1 MTAKTAVVPATKR
14 SLVLTWDHGVFIVIL
29 ALSII
34 SRLWGL
40 GDRALHHDETLHA
53 DYSYSLFAGLGF
65 VHDPLLHGPFLYIM
79 GALTYFVFGDN
90 DATARLSPALFSIA
104 LGLTPY
110 LLRRELGR
118 TGAIVAS
125 VVMLCSPVF
134 LYIGRFF
141 RHDIYAVLFEVL
153 VLTAMLRY
161 GRTRDPLWLIV
172 GFVALSLMLTD
183 LETTYLY
190 VAIFLPVIVAVF
202 FWQVWRPGLLVAG
215 AIGVLIVACVFV
227 LPGKPQPASNPTE
240 DIRVERQNGTYV
252 CPDVDLANYADN
264 PIITKQP
271 GPIFG
276 LGALETTDNMYALC
290 VRNQSDNNVP
300 AYFFK
305 LWQFF
310 RHPAILAAL
319 FTTIFGIIGLWWL
332 IWRRK
337 LANGM
342 TLWQQAN
349 QTPTPLVQAYASL
362 AADKRVLKALG
373 LAFVPYT
380 LFFTAFFYN
389 PIGVVSGT
397 TGSLLYWLAQHDVKR
412 GGQPSHY
419 YAVMLAV
426 YEPLVVIAA
435 IASAIV
441 MVVQLV
447 RVLRAKSSP
456 SAFLATGMILT
467 YWSIGAFTIFSWAGE
482 KMPWL
487 TIHPLTPLTLLA
499 AWGCGQLIDAWVA
512 NHRTQAQGKAGLL
525 TTSIITAIL
534 FFAATAL
541 MMIAINPDSQFAS
554 WTPWIP
560 VGFIVLV
567 GMITLG
573 HIPSHGTLWS
583 LGMLV
588 FALSGSL
595 ALYEIRS
602 AWRLSY
608 TSGDVPKEMMIYT
621 QTTPD
626 ALRVV
631 RDLTRAS
638 MSRHGDM
645 SMPIWYDNET
655 IWDWYMR
662 HFTNATEQPPGAPAV
677 PGENI
682 MAIVVLDENLKT
694 VDDSTFPG
702 FLIQKYPL
710 RWWFPEDQMYRLEDH
725 WYSNPDVSENS
736 SLLRRV
742 LHNPFDTKT
751 AVATWRY
758 YLLRD
763 TGFPLGSS
771 DFYVAIR
778 PEIAPFMSLGLGAR

>member
-1 MTAKTAVVPATKR
+1 MPDTKR
-14 SLVLTWDHGVFIVIL
+14 SLVLSWDHGVFLIILLLSVIT
-29 ALSII
+29 
-34 SRLWGL
+34 RLWGL

-53 DYSYSLFAGLGF
+53 EYSYSLFAGLGF

-79 GALTYFVFGDN
+79 GALTYFFFGDN

-110 LLRRELGR
+110 LLRREIGR
-118 TGAIVAS
+118 TGAIIAS
-125 VVMLCSPVF
+125 AVMVFSPVF

-161 GRTRDPLWLIV
+161 GRTRQPMWLVV
-172 GFVALSLMLTD
+172 GLVALSTMLTN

-190 VAIFLPVIVAVF
+190 IAIFLPVLVAVF
-202 FWQVWRPGLLVAG
+202 FWQVWRPGLLIVG
-215 AIGVLIVACVFV
+215 AIGAMIVASVFI
-227 LPGKPQPASNPTE
+227 LPGKPQPAVNPTE
-240 DIRVERQNGTYV
+240 DIRVTRENGTYV
-252 CPDVDLANYADN
+252 CPDYDFANYVYN
-264 PIITKQP
+264 PIVAQKP

-276 LGALETTDNMYALC
+276 FRPLETDDNMYALC

-310 RHPAILAAL
+310 SHPAIVLGFFSAV
-319 FTTIFGIIGLWWL
+319 FGVLLLWWL
-332 IWRRK
+332 VWKRT

-342 TLWQQAN
+342 TLWQQAKAS
-349 QTPTPLVQAYASL
+349 PTPLITTYASL
-362 AADKRVLKALG
+362 AADNRVLKALG
-373 LAFVPYT
+373 LAAVPYV
-380 LFFTAFFYN
+380 LFFSSFFYN
-389 PIGVVSGT
+389 PIGIVSGT

-412 GGQPSHY
+412 GGQPGHY
-419 YAVMLAV
+419 YGVMLAV
-426 YEPLVVIAA
+426 YEPMVVIAA

-441 MVVQLV
+441 MIVQLIPV
-447 RVLRAKSSP
+447 IKAKANP

-467 YWSIGAFTIFSWAGE
+467 YWSIGAFAIFSWAGE

-487 TIHPLTPLTLLA
+487 TIHPLIPLTLLGS
-499 AWGCGQLIDAWVA
+499 WGMGQLVDKWWA
-512 NHRTQAQGKAGLL
+512 NHRTQPQGRAGVV
-525 TTSIITAIL
+525 TIVAITSIL

-541 MMIAINPDSQFAS
+541 MMLAIHANSQFADL
-554 WTPWIP
+554 TPWIP

-567 GMITLG
+567 ALIALG

-583 LGMLV
+583 AGMLV
-588 FALSGSL
+588 FALTG
-595 ALYEIRS
+595 ALVFYEVRS

-608 TSGDVPKEMMIYT
+608 VSGDTPKEMMIYT

-638 MSRHGDM
+638 MSRYGDM
-645 SMPIWYDNET
+645 SMPIWHDNET

-662 HFTNATEQPPGAPAV
+662 RFTARTEQPAGAPAM
-677 PGENI
+677 PGEDV
-682 MAIVVLDENLKT
+682 MAVVVLDENLKS

-710 RWWFPEDQMYRLEDH
+710 RWWFPEDQMYRLEEG
-725 WYSNPDVSENS
+725 WYKNDVGDGS
-736 SLLRRV
+736 SLLRKV
-742 LHNPFDTKT
+742 LHNPFDTPT
-751 AVATWRY
+751 AVAAWRY
-758 YLLRD
+758 YLFRD
-763 TGFPLGSS
+763 PGFPLGSS
-771 DFYVAIR
+771 NFYVAIR

>member
-1 MTAKTAVVPATKR
+1 MTSKTTTMPDTKR
-14 SLVLTWDHGVFIVIL
+14 SLVLSWDHGVFLIILLLSVIT
-29 ALSII
+29 
-34 SRLWGL
+34 RLWGL

-53 DYSYSLFAGLGF
+53 EYSYSLFAGLGF

-79 GALTYFVFGDN
+79 GALTYFFFGDN

-110 LLRRELGR
+110 LLRREIGR
-118 TGAIVAS
+118 TGAIIAS
-125 VVMLCSPVF
+125 AVMVFSPVF

-161 GRTRDPLWLIV
+161 GRTRQPMWLVV
-172 GFVALSLMLTD
+172 GLVALSTMLTN

-190 VAIFLPVIVAVF
+190 IAIFLPVLVAVF
-202 FWQVWRPGLLVAG
+202 FWQVWRPGLLIVG
-215 AIGVLIVACVFV
+215 AIGAMIVASVFI
-227 LPGKPQPASNPTE
+227 LPGKPQPAVNPTE
-240 DIRVERQNGTYV
+240 DIRVTRENGTYV
-252 CPDVDLANYADN
+252 CPDYDFANYVYN
-264 PIITKQP
+264 PIVAQKP

-276 LGALETTDNMYALC
+276 FRPLETDDNMYALC

-310 RHPAILAAL
+310 SHPAIVLGFFSAV
-319 FTTIFGIIGLWWL
+319 FGVLLLWWL
-332 IWRRK
+332 VWKRT

-342 TLWQQAN
+342 TLWQQAKAS
-349 QTPTPLVQAYASL
+349 PTPLITTYASL
-362 AADKRVLKALG
+362 AADNRVLKALG
-373 LAFVPYT
+373 LAAVPYV
-380 LFFTAFFYN
+380 LFFSSFFYN
-389 PIGVVSGT
+389 PIGIVSGT

-412 GGQPSHY
+412 GGQPGHY
-419 YAVMLAV
+419 YGVMLAV
-426 YEPLVVIAA
+426 YEPMVVIAA

-441 MVVQLV
+441 MIVQLIPV
-447 RVLRAKSSP
+447 IKAKANP

-467 YWSIGAFTIFSWAGE
+467 YWSIGAFAIFSWAGE

-487 TIHPLTPLTLLA
+487 TIHPLIPLTLLGS
-499 AWGCGQLIDAWVA
+499 WGMGQLVDKWWA
-512 NHRTQAQGKAGLL
+512 NHRTQPQGRAGVV
-525 TTSIITAIL
+525 TIVAITSIL

-541 MMIAINPDSQFAS
+541 MMLAIHANSQFADL
-554 WTPWIP
+554 TPWIP

-567 GMITLG
+567 ALIALG

-583 LGMLV
+583 AGMLV
-588 FALSGSL
+588 FALTG
-595 ALYEIRS
+595 ALVFYEVRS

-608 TSGDVPKEMMIYT
+608 VSGDTPKEMMIYT

-631 RDLTRAS
+631 HDLTRAS
-638 MSRHGDM
+638 MSRYGDM
-645 SMPIWYDNET
+645 SMPIWHDNET

-662 HFTNATEQPPGAPAV
+662 RFTGRTEQPAGAPAM
-677 PGENI
+677 PGEDV
-682 MAIVVLDENLKT
+682 MAVVVLDENLKS

-710 RWWFPEDQMYRLEDH
+710 RWWFPEDQMYRLEEG
-725 WYSNPDVSENS
+725 WYKNDVGDGS
-736 SLLRRV
+736 SLLRKV
-742 LHNPFDTKT
+742 LHNPFDTPT
-751 AVATWRY
+751 AVAAWRY
-758 YLLRD
+758 YLFRD
-763 TGFPLGSS
+763 PGFPLGSS
-771 DFYVAIR
+771 NFYVAIR

>member
-1 MTAKTAVVPATKR
+1 MTAKTAVVPTTNR
-14 SLVLTWDHGVFIVIL
+14 TLVLTWDHVVFIVIL
-29 ALSII
+29 GLSILT
-34 SRLWGL
+34 RLWGL

-79 GALTYFVFGDN
+79 GALTYFFFGDN
-90 DATARLSPALFSIA
+90 DYTARLSPAVFSIA

-110 LLRRELGR
+110 LLRREIGR

-125 VVMLCSPVF
+125 VIMLTSPVF

-161 GRTRDPLWLIV
+161 GRTREPMWLVV

-215 AIGVLIVACVFV
+215 AIGALIVACVFV
-227 LPGKPQPASNPTE
+227 LPGKPQPASNPSE

-252 CPDVDLANYADN
+252 CPDQWSSTYVYN
-264 PIITKQP
+264 PIIAKQP

-276 LGALETTDNMYALC
+276 FGPLETDDNMYALC

-310 RHPAILAAL
+310 SHPAILLGLCSAL
-319 FTTIFGIIGLWWL
+319 GGVLALWWL
-332 IWRRK
+332 VWKRK
-337 LANGM
+337 HADGLTA
-342 TLWQQAN
+342 WQQAS
-349 QTPTPLVQAYASL
+349 THPTPLVHTFASL
-362 AADKRVLKALG
+362 ATDNRVVKALG
-373 LAFVPYT
+373 LALVPYV
-380 LFFTAFFYN
+380 LFFSSFFYN
-389 PIGVVSGT
+389 PIGIVSGT

-412 GGQPSHY
+412 GGQPGHY
-419 YAVMLAV
+419 YGVMLAI
-426 YEPLVVIAA
+426 YEPMVVIAA
-435 IASAIV
+435 VASAIV
-441 MVVQLV
+441 MMV
-447 RVLRAKSSP
+447 RVIRVIRAKASP
-456 SAFLATGMILT
+456 DAFLATGMILT
-467 YWSIGAFTIFSWAGE
+467 YWSIGAFAIFSWAGE

-499 AWGCGQLIDAWVA
+499 AWGLGQLIDAWWR
-512 NHRTQAQGKAGLL
+512 NHRALPHGNTGVL
-525 TTSIITAIL
+525 TVAVISGVL
-534 FFAATAL
+534 FFATTAL
-541 MMIAINPDSQFAS
+541 MMLSIHPDSAFAN

-560 VGFIVLV
+560 VVFILLV
-567 GMITLG
+567 AMVTLS
-573 HIPSHGTLWS
+573 HIPSHGKLWS
-583 LGMLV
+583 AGMLV
-588 FALSGSL
+588 FALTGAL
-595 ALYEIRS
+595 FLYEIRS

-608 TSGDVPKEMMIYT
+608 ENGDIPKEMMIYT
-621 QTTPD
+621 QTSPD

-631 RDLTRAS
+631 RDLERAS
-638 MSRHGDM
+638 LSRHGDM
-645 SMPIWYDNET
+645 SMPIWHDNET

-662 HFTNATEQPPGAPAV
+662 HFTNGIEQPQGTPAM
-677 PGENI
+677 PGEDI
-682 MAIVVLDENLKT
+682 MAVVVLDENLKSI
-694 VDDSTFPG
+694 DDSTFPG

-710 RWWFPEDQMYRLEDH
+710 RWWFPEDQIYRLDDG
-725 WYSNPDVSENS
+725 WYRSEVTNGS
-736 SLLRRV
+736 SLVRRV
-742 LHNPFDTKT
+742 LHNPFDAPT
-751 AVATWRY
+751 AVAAWRY
-758 YLLRD
+758 YLFRD
-763 TGFPLGSS
+763 PGYPLGSS
-771 DFYVAIR
+771 NFYVAIR